1 MAEELTMTTTFV
13 VEAIH
18 RVSARPWILL
28 TGRMVEGSLS
38 KGDTVTVHNEGKP
51 DASTEVATV
60 EFHSPPGT
68 TTIGV
73 PEGAADLIAVGTR
86 LTRG

>member
-1 MAEELTMTTTFV
+1 MTTTFV

-18 RVSARPWILL
+18 RIPARPWILL
-28 TGRMVEGSLS
+28 TGRMLEGSLS
-38 KGDTVTVHNEGKP
+38 KGDTVTVHSEGKP
-51 DASTEVATV
+51 EATIEVATV

-73 PEGAADLIAVGTR
+73 PEDAAALIAVGTR
-86 LTRG
+86 LTRA